1 MAVTSALVVYA
12 CLWFLVLFCVLPF
25 RSRTQAEEGSV
36 VPGTPRS
43 APAREQMGRTFLITS
58 VIAFVLWVPMC
69 LGIIYGY
76 ISADTMNLYKRFGPD
91 S

>member
-12 CLWFLVLFCVLPF
+12 CLWFLCLFCVMPF
-25 RSRTQAEEGSV
+25 RTRTQGDAGEV
-36 VPGTPRS
+36 VPGTPKS
-43 APAREQMGRTFLITS
+43 APAQEQMGRTFAITS
-58 VIAFVLWVPMC
+58 VIAFVLWIPLC
-69 LGIIYGY
+69 AAIIYGY